1 MMHISLVFMRRFTN
15 DEESEYA
22 NCKSEALAEV
32 TALHQ
37 AEIDK
42 LEATIAKSDALTE
55 SLKDDLK
62 KAQTKLK
69 QAKKD
74 KKNTT
79 SVESEITTIKK
90 EQADNRLN
98 KKTAE
103 KELKELYKQ
112 IEEETKPVVKKKFD
126 YDIPIAKIDD
136 AGITT
141 TGAASEGNQLPQ
153 LLSEYSAYRTQN
165 NLWTIIN
172 NEVTYAMNTDGK
184 YYRCLNGQE
193 VVLNEQ

>member
-112 IEEETKPVVKKKFD
+112 IEEDTKPVVKKKFD

>member
-1 MMHISLVFMRRFTN
+1 MKTCIYNLFPPLLGHISNWYKHIDRIKYMGFEWIYINPITYPGFSGSL
-15 DEESEYA
+15 YA
-22 NCKSEALAEV
+22 AKDYYKYNENFFSSAEAN
-32 TALHQ
+32 
-37 AEIDK
+37 I
-42 LEATIAKSDALTE
+42 
-55 SLKDDLK
+55 
-62 KAQTKLK
+62 
-69 QAKKD
+69 
-74 KKNTT
+74 
-79 SVESEITTIKK
+79 
-90 EQADNRLN
+90 
-98 KKTAE
+98 AE

-112 IEEETKPVVKKKFD
+112 IEEETKPVIKKKFD

>member
-1 MMHISLVFMRRFTN
+1 MRRFTN

-42 LEATIAKSDALTE
+42 LEATIAKADALTE

-62 KAQTKLK
+62 KAQT
-69 QAKKD
+69 
-74 KKNTT
+74 
-79 SVESEITTIKK
+79 SVETEITTIKK

-103 KELKELYKQ
+103 KELKGLYKQ
-112 IEEETKPVVKKKFD
+112 IDEETKPVVKKKFD

-153 LLSEYSAYRTQN
+153 LVDEYSAYRIQN
-165 NLWTIIN
+165 NLWPVLN
-172 NEVTYAMNTDGK
+172 NEIIYALNTDGK
-184 YYRCLNGQE
+184 YCRYIGSQE

>member
-1 MMHISLVFMRRFTN
+1 M
-15 DEESEYA
+15 
-22 NCKSEALAEV
+22 
-32 TALHQ
+32 
-37 AEIDK
+37 
-42 LEATIAKSDALTE
+42 
-55 SLKDDLK
+55 
-62 KAQTKLK
+62 
-69 QAKKD
+69 
-74 KKNTT
+74 
-79 SVESEITTIKK
+79 
-90 EQADNRLN
+90 
-98 KKTAE
+98 
-103 KELKELYKQ
+103 KELYKQ

>member
-1 MMHISLVFMRRFTN
+1 MRKFTA

-22 NCKSEALAEV
+22 KCKADALAEI

-37 AEIDK
+37 IEIEMLDN
-42 LEATIAKSDALTE
+42 TITKADTLTD

-62 KAQTKLK
+62 KAQARLK

-74 KKNTT
+74 KKNT
-79 SVESEITTIKK
+79 SKIEAEIATIKK
-90 EQADNRLN
+90 EQADNKLN
-98 KKTAE
+98 KKAAE

-112 IEEETKPVVKKKFD
+112 IEEETKPVIKKKFD